1 MRALVTG
8 ATGFLG
14 SHIVERLLAQGHE
27 VRALARPT
35 SDTSFLKS
43 TGASIV
49 FGDVTDH
56 DTLQPAV
63 AGADVVFHTAAR
75 VTPGWG
81 SWPQFQAAIVR
92 GTENVLGAAA
102 GAGCTRFV
110 YMSSGGVYGRAC
122 QGDTPVCESTPCDVV
137 FGPDTYYESAKLRA
151 EAAVLDHKLRGKMD
165 VTILRPAAVYGP
177 RDRLVSDHL
186 YRHLSLPVVVWPN
199 GAEARYSIVFASDA
213 ADCAIA
219 AAAADVAA
227 GQAYNVATPEP
238 VRFRDFAATMLRAMG
253 GRRLQFSVPYGLGHA
268 SCAAIEA
275 WSKLA
280 RVQGMPYLTRSGLRF
295 LRHGMVLDGS
305 RARHE
310 LGWEPKVTIEQ
321 GTRRYVQWRRSQRET
336 R

>member
-14 SHIVERLLAQGHE
+14 SHIVERLLGQNHE

-35 SDTSFLKS
+35 SDTNHLRD
-43 TGASIV
+43 TGAAIV
-49 FGDVTDH
+49 FGDVTNPE
-56 DTLQPAV
+56 TLRPAV
-63 AGADVVFHTAAR
+63 AGVDVVFHAAAR

-81 SWPQFQAAIVR
+81 SWPQFHTAIVR
-92 GTENVLGAAA
+92 GTENVLEAAAAA
-102 GAGCTRFV
+102 GCARFV
-110 YMSSGGVYGRAC
+110 YVSSGGVYGRAC
-122 QGDTPVCESTPCDVV
+122 QGEAPVCESTPCDVA
-137 FGPDTYYESAKLRA
+137 FSPDSYYESAKLRA
-151 EAAVLDHKLRGKMD
+151 EAVVLDQHLRGTIHA
-165 VTILRPAAVYGP
+165 TILRPAAVYGP

-219 AAAADVAA
+219 AASAEGAA
-227 GQAYNVATPEP
+227 GQAYNVAPPEP
-238 VRFRDFAATMLRAMG
+238 VRFRDFATTMLRAMG
-253 GRRLQFSVPYGLGHA
+253 GRRLQLTVPYGLGHA

-295 LRHGMVLDGS
+295 LRAGMVLDGS
-305 RARHE
+305 RARDE
-310 LGWEPKVTIEQ
+310 LGWEPRVTIEE
-321 GTRRYVQWRRSQRET
+321 GTRRYVQWRRSQRAT